1 MILLSLH
8 RFRCGQVE
16 CRSIV
21 LKMTFVRA
29 IAERLLG
36 AQAAPADA
44 NTLAAAKA
52 VGLALCINKFEI
64 FALYAERAVG
74 KYG

>member
-36 AQAAPADA
+36 AQAAAADA
-44 NTLAAAKA
+44 DALAATEA
-52 VGLALCINKFEI
+52 VRLALCVNEFKILAF
-64 FALYAERAVG
+64 YA
-74 KYG
+74 K

>member
-1 MILLSLH
+1 
-8 RFRCGQVE
+8 
-16 CRSIV
+16 
-21 LKMTFVRA
+21 MTFVRA

-74 KYG
+74 KYS